1 MRSRISF
8 DVAGFLVVAAIIALL
23 PLVLTDFRE
32 FQFAYVGIY
41 FIAALGLNILTGYA
55 GLISLGQGGFMMIG
69 AYTTAI
75 LSVKHG
81 WNDLLT
87 IPVAGLVAG
96 VAGYLFGFP
105 ALRLR
110 GAYLA
115 LATFAIPVALIS
127 LAKRFP
133 DFTGGGGGM
142 PLTRIVNGHE
152 AYLITWPTAG
162 VLFVLA
168 WLLLRGKLGRAFRTV
183 RESEIAAVSSGINL
197 PRTKTFAFGISAFYA
212 GVAGSLYAIAVA
224 FVNPDTF
231 PISLSILLL
240 TGVVVGGLG
249 SLGGVIV
256 GALFIEYIPI
266 YSPDILEKV
275 QSPFGLDLDSKAAG
289 APAVVYGVILLLIL
303 YVIPTGVAGLLGSAF
318 RGLERRLYSRGGTD
332 VPGQVISARRE
343 A

>member
-1 MRSRISF
+1 MSRRLAIDLAAF
-8 DVAGFLVVAAIIALL
+8 ACLVAVIALL

-32 FQFAYVGIY
+32 FQFAYVGVY

-55 GLISLGQGGFMMIG
+55 GQISLGQGGFMMIG

-87 IPVAGLVAG
+87 IPVAGIVAG
-96 VAGYLFGFP
+96 VVGYLFGFP

-142 PLTRIVNGHE
+142 PLTRIVDGHE
-152 AYLITWPTAG
+152 AYLITWPIAL
-162 VLFVLA
+162 VLFAVA

-197 PRTKTFAFGISAFYA
+197 PETKTLAFGISAFYA
-212 GVAGSLYAIAVA
+212 GIAGSLFAIAVA

-249 SLGGVIV
+249 SLTGVFV
-256 GALFIEYIPI
+256 GALFIQYIPI
-266 YSPDILEKV
+266 YSPDILDKV
-275 QSPFGLDLDSKAAG
+275 QGPLGLELDSKAAG
-289 APAVVYGVILLLIL
+289 APAVVYGVLLLLTL
-303 YVIPTGVAGLLGSAF
+303 YALPTGVAGLLGRIF
-318 RGLERRLYSRGGTD
+318 RTFQRRIYSRD
-332 VPGQVISARRE
+332 SAEVPGQVISARRE